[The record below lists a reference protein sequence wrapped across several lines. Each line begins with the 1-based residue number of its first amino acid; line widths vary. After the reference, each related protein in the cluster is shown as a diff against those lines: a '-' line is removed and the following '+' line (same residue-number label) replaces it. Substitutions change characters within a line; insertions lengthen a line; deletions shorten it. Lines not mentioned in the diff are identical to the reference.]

1 MITIQDNDNPTK
13 ADNFIIQN
21 FKSFLERKK
30 EQSSFFNENVEIIP
44 TDNIWLTKAIETSA
58 ANDKESADANNVIP
72 ILVNLTFIKKFYL
85 LVHRVYAFYLNN
97 LQKEHVV
104 DFYDDAGQKI
114 IHNELEEI
122 KKILSSE
129 DFDRKIEARIGYEH
143 ANEVN
148 NIFNY
153 CFLFAIF
160 HEIAHKDHPQIST
173 LKDEIECD
181 EAAQHEINNII
192 RNTFNP
198 DEKRNAE
205 SGAALAVVIICL
217 LSLDF
222 NSKLDT
228 AIQEEDG
235 IHPRTTKRVKNFI
248 NKNDKDGYIIREGVF
263 VLPWFCIVFLFN
275 VDIKKVVK
283 VQKNYDS
290 CITEILDTLDF
301 NQLKM
306 IFKH

>member
-1 MITIQDNDNPTK
+1 MITIQDNDKLTK

-30 EQSSFFNENVEIIP
+30 KQSSFFKENAEIIP
-44 TDNIWLTKAIETSA
+44 TDSTRLTKAIETSA

-85 LVHRVYAFYLNN
+85 LVHRVYVFYLKN

-122 KKILSSE
+122 KKVLLSG
-129 DFDRKIEARIGYEH
+129 DFDKKIEARIGFEH
-143 ANEVN
+143 AKEVN

-153 CFLFAIF
+153 CFLFAVF

-173 LKDEIECD
+173 LEDEIECD
-181 EAAQHEINNII
+181 KAAQDEINNII
-192 RNTFNP
+192 DNTLNH

-228 AIQEEDG
+228 AAQEEDG
-235 IHPRTTKRVKNFI
+235 IHPRTIKRVKEFI
-248 NKNDKDGYIIREGVF
+248 CNNDKNGYIIREGAF

-283 VQKNYDS
+283 KQKNYDS

-301 NQLKM
+301 NQLEM

>member
-44 TDNIWLTKAIETSA
+44 TDNIRLTKAIETSA

-85 LVHRVYAFYLNN
+85 LVHRVYVFYLNN

-104 DFYDDAGQKI
+104 DFYDDARQKI

-122 KKILSSE
+122 KKVLSSE

-192 RNTFNP
+192 RNTFNS

-222 NSKLDT
+222 KSKLDT